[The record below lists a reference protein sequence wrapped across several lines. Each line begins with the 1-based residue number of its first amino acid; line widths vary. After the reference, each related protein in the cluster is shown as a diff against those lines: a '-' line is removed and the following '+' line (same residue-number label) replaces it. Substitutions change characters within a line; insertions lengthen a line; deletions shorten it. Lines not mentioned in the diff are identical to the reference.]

1 MNKKEI
7 GIVIAS
13 FVILLAMLT
22 VAGFLSSGKSPIK
35 EGAARKRFSAAP
47 GKTREKPLLL
57 VSKKR
62 QDTFTNED
70 GKKTDATAKIEKVYS
85 SQLGG
90 DDIELFD
97 DEYKKENGENGNQTA
112 TAIPDELKQLLQAQQ
127 DSQQAPIAEIEKK
140 LDDWMESMQSPQ
152 KKLEGL
158 KNNLD
163 LLLSKGLKEWVDKRI
178 DEIISQNEG
187 SNLTKTEAQWLM
199 AQSKNIQ
206 GDTINAERYFQEAW
220 QNLTTS
226 TDIKDTER
234 EELLRL
240 IGLNYARFLRAQ
252 NKNSEAESIAKTIAE
267 KLGKTTLIE

>member
-35 EGAARKRFSAAP
+35 EEAARKRFSAAP

-112 TAIPDELKQLLQAQQ
+112 TVIPDELKQLLQAQQ